1 MEITEKTIEGLIA
14 QTKKQAAACQ
24 KISSDPNFEP
34 RDRDI
39 YAGKA
44 EAYDTKTFILQ
55 EVLRPTITKQK

>member
-1 MEITEKTIEGLIA
+1 MRITKKTIEGLIA
-14 QTKKQAAACQ
+14 KAKEQAAACR
-24 KISSDPNFEP
+24 KISSDPMFEP

-44 EAYDTKTFILQ
+44 EAYDTMTFILQ